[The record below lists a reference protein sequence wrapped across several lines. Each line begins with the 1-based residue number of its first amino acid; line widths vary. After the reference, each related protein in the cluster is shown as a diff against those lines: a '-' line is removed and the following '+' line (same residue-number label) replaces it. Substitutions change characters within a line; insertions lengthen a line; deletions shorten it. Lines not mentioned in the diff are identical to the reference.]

1 VDETPLARGLVVH
14 ERRRLLPW
22 RELARLVNRLAFAGA
37 TDAGVEPSALSVTA
51 GVELLTWLSVVP
63 HVRALLVEAL

>member
-1 VDETPLARGLVVH
+1 MSGDGYCRGAS
-14 ERRRLLPW
+14 W
-22 RELARLVNRLAFAGA
+22 RGSRIDFAFAAA
-37 TDAGVEPSALSVTA
+37 TGAGVEPSALSVTA